1 MKAEMHILILTN
13 YFPPEISGA
22 ARLFYE
28 LAESLANEG
37 HRVTVVT
44 GFPRYNMKKPPPK
57 YRRKLWMC
65 EWMGKV
71 RVIRLWIP
79 PMPRRSL
86 ILRGIEHFLA
96 PTVLMLGGLLSGRQ
110 DVIII
115 YSPPLPLGL
124 SAFVVGLLKRIPFV
138 VNIQDLFPKEA
149 ILLGLLRNKFLIR
162 LFEAIEKFV
171 YKHAACITVHS
182 PGNRDHIIAQG
193 IAPEKVKV
201 VYNWVDVQKV
211 TPGERNNWFREKYG
225 LANKF
230 VVSYAGTMGWCQ
242 DMEVIIEAAD
252 LLKKNE
258 QIIFVLVGEGPLKQ
272 FVEEEVER
280 RKLHNVV
287 LLPPFPWEQY
297 IDILR
302 ASDVSMINLNPKLTT
317 PVVPSKLLNIMSC
330 GLPVV
335 ASLPPHS
342 DALRII
348 READCG
354 ICVPAGN
361 AKALADA
368 ILEVYRNPSQAQRF
382 GDNARKFALT
392 HFAREVCVKQYE
404 RIFQQLISRG
414 RIRNARS

>member
-1 MKAEMHILILTN
+1 M
-13 YFPPEISGA
+13 
-22 ARLFYE
+22 R
-28 LAESLANEG
+28 
-37 HRVTVVT
+37 
-44 GFPRYNMKKPPPK
+44 
-57 YRRKLWMC
+57 

-71 RVIRLWIP
+71 RVTRLWIP

-96 PTVLMLGGLLSGRQ
+96 PIVLMLGGLFSGRQ

-149 ILLGLLRNKFLIR
+149 VLLGLLRNKFLIR
-162 LFEAIEKFV
+162 LFEVIEKFV
-171 YKHAACITVHS
+171 YNHAACITVHS
-182 PGNRDHIIAQG
+182 PGNRGYIIAQG
-193 IAPEKVKV
+193 IAPERVKV

-211 TPGERNNWFREKYG
+211 TPGEKNNWFREKYR
-225 LANKF
+225 LVKKF

-252 LLKKNE
+252 LLKKHE
-258 QIIFVLVGEGPLKQ
+258 QIAFVLVGEGPMKQ
-272 FVEEEVER
+272 FVEEEVKR
-280 RKLHNVV
+280 RKLDNVV

-317 PVVPSKLLNIMSC
+317 PVVPSKLLNIMAC

-348 READCG
+348 QEADCG
-354 ICVPAGN
+354 SCVPAGD
-361 AKALADA
+361 AEALADA
-368 ILEVYRNPSQAQRF
+368 ILEVYRNPSQARKF
-382 GDNARKFALT
+382 GDNARQFALA
-392 HFAREVCVKQYE
+392 HFAREVCVEQYE
-404 RIFQQLISRG
+404 KIFQQLMKKGS
-414 RIRNARS
+414 

>member
-1 MKAEMHILILTN
+1 MRILILTN
-13 YFPPEISGA
+13 YFPPEIGGA

-28 LAESLANEG
+28 LAESLANKG

-44 GFPRYNMKKPPPK
+44 GFPRYNINEPLLR

-71 RVIRLWIP
+71 RVMRLWVP
-79 PMPRRSL
+79 PVPRRSL

-96 PTVLMLGGLLSGRQ
+96 PAALTLGGLLSGRQ

-124 SAFVVGLLKRIPFV
+124 SAFVIGLLKRIPFV
-138 VNIQDLFPKEA
+138 VNVQDLFPKEA
-149 ILLGLLRNKFLIR
+149 ILLGLLRNRFLIY
-162 LFEAIEKFV
+162 LFEVIEKFV
-171 YKHAACITVHS
+171 YNHAACITVHS
-182 PGNRDHIIAQG
+182 PGNRSHIIAQG

-211 TPGERNNWFREKYG
+211 TPGEKNNWFREKYG

-242 DMEVIIEAAD
+242 DMEVIVEAAD
-252 LLKKNE
+252 LLKHHEK
-258 QIIFVLVGEGPLKQ
+258 IVFVLVGEGPMKQ
-272 FVEEEVER
+272 FVEKEVKR
-280 RKLHNVV
+280 RELYNVM

-317 PVVPSKLLNIMSC
+317 PVVPSKLLNIMAC

-348 READCG
+348 QEADCG
-354 ICVPAGN
+354 ICVLTGD

-368 ILEVYRNPSQAQRF
+368 ILEIYRNPSQAQRF

-392 HFAREVCVKQYE
+392 HFAREVCVEQYE
-404 RIFQQLISRG
+404 KIFQALVSREYE
-414 RIRNARS
+414 NAEG